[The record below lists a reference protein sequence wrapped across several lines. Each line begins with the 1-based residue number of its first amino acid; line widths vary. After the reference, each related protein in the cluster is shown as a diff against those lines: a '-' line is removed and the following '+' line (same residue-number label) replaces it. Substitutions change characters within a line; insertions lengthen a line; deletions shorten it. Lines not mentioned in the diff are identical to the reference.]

1 MDIDVICKLFNN
13 KYLSKTYIYNKL
25 HMKGIYNNKT
35 YKYPFDKTWD
45 ENTTNQE
52 IFDFVQ
58 DSSKSYRD
66 KHIIVFGYSG
76 SGKTYTISHI
86 LKDIINDLNK
96 ENNTYHVTCIQI
108 YNNNIYDIFNKNEKL
123 QFFKN
128 NDLIIRGMKKINSK
142 PFEFIFH
149 TIQENRK
156 INKTFN
162 NDTSSRSCMIIQI
175 KSLKGN
181 TTIIDMPGQEVGNTK
196 NNFSVHQEAKNI
208 NLNLLALKNCISCY
222 YQKKEYIPFR
232 NSLLTLALK
241 KMFYSVC
248 KVFFICNVNGKHPFY
263 HQLDS
268 MKYASCLVNKKKE
281 LGINYQQLLLEYSLY
296 IQNIGLNYID
306 DNDLFKEIKNKK
318 YHNIHNIKKLV
329 KSSSDS
335 LIRFKKKLDNIIP

>member
-13 KYLSKTYIYNKL
+13 KDLSKKYIHNRL
-25 HMKGIYNNKT
+25 HMKGNYNKKT
-35 YKYPFDKTWD
+35 YEYPFDKVWD
-45 ENTTNQE
+45 ENTKNNEIYDFIQE
-52 IFDFVQ
+52 
-58 DSSKSYRD
+58 SSQSYRD

-86 LKDIINDLNK
+86 LKDIINDLNNQ
-96 ENNTYHVTCIQI
+96 NNTYSVTCIQI

-123 QFFKN
+123 HFFKN
-128 NDLIIRGMKKINSK
+128 NDLVVRGMKKINNNS
-142 PFEFIFH
+142 FEYIFN
-149 TIQENRK
+149 TIQQNRK

-162 NDTSSRSCMIIQI
+162 NDTSSRSCMILQI

-181 TTIIDMPGQEVGNTK
+181 TTIVDMPGQEVGNLK
-196 NNFSVHQEAKNI
+196 NNFGVHQEAKTI
-208 NLNLLALKNCISCY
+208 NLNLLALKQCISCY
-222 YQKKEYIPFR
+222 YQKKDYIPFR
-232 NSLLTLALK
+232 NSLLTMALK

-248 KVFFICNVNGKHPFY
+248 KVFFICNVNGVHPFY

-306 DNDLFKEIKNKK
+306 DNELFKEIKNQK
-318 YHNIHNIKKLV
+318 YNNIHNIKKLV

-335 LIRFKKKLDNIIP
+335 LLRFQKKLDQIIY